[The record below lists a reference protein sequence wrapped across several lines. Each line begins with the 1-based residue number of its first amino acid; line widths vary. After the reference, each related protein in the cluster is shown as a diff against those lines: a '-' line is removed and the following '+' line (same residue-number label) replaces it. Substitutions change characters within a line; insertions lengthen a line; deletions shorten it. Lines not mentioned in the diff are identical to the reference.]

1 MQIQTVKGP
10 VAKQDF
16 GFCHSHEHLFLAPG
30 QPSSLNPALC
40 IDDYQRSVE
49 ELLLFQSCGGRAIVD
64 AQPLGCGRI
73 ESWLLEASL
82 ATDIH
87 IVASTGFHKLSFYHD
102 DHWIRKYEQDRLT
115 DLFVHELTAGMFL
128 RTDAAEPD
136 NHMSAKAGVIKTA
149 MDEDRMNDPDKRWF
163 RAAASAAIRTGA
175 PILCHIES
183 YAQAETLVHMY
194 LELGVP
200 AGQIII
206 CHLDR
211 KLDQLASHRKLGE
224 MGVYLEYDTI
234 ARYKY
239 HSDEEEALL
248 IRQMMEWGLEKQVL
262 LGLDTTRERLKS
274 YGGKIGLDFIRAHFM
289 PLLKQTGIRDE
300 HIRLMMIDNPA
311 NAFAIRSSSSQTI
324 RLN

>member
-1 MQIQTVKGP
+1 MLIQTVRGP
-10 VAKQDF
+10 VAMQDF

-40 IDDYQRSVE
+40 LDDYDQSVE

-73 ESWLLEASL
+73 EAWLLEASIR
-82 ATDIH
+82 TDTH
-87 IVASTGFHKLSFYHD
+87 IVASTGFHKLSFYRD
-102 DHWIRKYEQDRLT
+102 DHWIRKYEQDRLF
-115 DLFVHELTAGMFL
+115 DLFVHELTEGMFL
-128 RTDAAEPD
+128 RTDLDEP
-136 NHMSAKAGVIKTA
+136 NSCMTAKAGVIKTA
-149 MDEDRMNDPDKRWF
+149 MDEERMNDPDKRWF
-163 RAAASAAIRTGA
+163 HAAAYAAIHTGA

-183 YAQAETLVHMY
+183 YTQAETLVNMY

-211 KLDQLASHRKLGE
+211 KLDHLAMHRKLGE

-239 HSDEEEALL
+239 HSDEEEARL
-248 IRQMMEWGLEKQVL
+248 IRQMMDWGLEKRVL
-262 LGLDTTRERLKS
+262 LGLDTTRERMKS
-274 YGGKIGLDFIRAHFM
+274 YGGKIGLDYISRHFI
-289 PLLKQTGIRDE
+289 PLLKHNGVSNE
-300 HIRLMMIDNPA
+300 HIRLMMTDNPA
-311 NAFAIRSSSSQTI
+311 NAFALKASKPISA
-324 RLN
+324 N

>member
-1 MQIQTVKGP
+1 MPIQTVRGL

-40 IDDYQRSVE
+40 LDDYQRSVA
-49 ELLLFQSCGGRAIVD
+49 ELLLFHSCGGRAVVD
-64 AQPLGCGRI
+64 AQPLGSGRI
-73 ESWLLEASL
+73 ESWLVEASL
-82 ATDIH
+82 AADIH
-87 IVASTGFHKLSFYHD
+87 IVASTGFHKLSFYRD
-102 DHWIRKYEQDRLT
+102 DHWIRKYERDRLT
-115 DLFVHELTAGMFL
+115 DIFVHELTEGMFL
-128 RTDAAEPD
+128 RTDLAEP
-136 NHMSAKAGVIKTA
+136 NSCMTAKAGVIKTA

-163 RAAASAAIRTGA
+163 HAAAYAAIRTGA

-194 LELGVP
+194 LGLGVP

-211 KLDQLASHRKLGE
+211 KLDRLASHRKLGE
-224 MGVYLEYDTI
+224 LGVYLEYDTI

-248 IRQMMEWGLEKQVL
+248 IRQMMEWGLEKRVL
-262 LGLDTTRERLKS
+262 LGLDTTRERMKS
-274 YGGKIGLDFIRAHFM
+274 YGGKIGLDFISRQFI

-300 HIRLMMIDNPA
+300 HIRKMMIDNPA
-311 NAFAIRSSSSQTI
+311 DAYSMRNP
-324 RLN
+324 